1 VTPMHMRYPQEV
13 NDDHEIT
20 DLARRIT
27 FGAKA
32 RCPKHTDVYDLTEF
46 TLEKAKE
53 NCNGILLAF
62 ILKLRTLFAVWQ
74 AMLKEII

>member
-1 VTPMHMRYPQEV
+1 MTPMHMRYPQEV

-27 FGAKA
+27 FGGKA

-46 TLEKAKE
+46 TLEQRRIVME
-53 NCNGILLAF
+53 SFLLSY
-62 ILKLRTLFAVWQ
+62 
-74 AMLKEII
+74 